1 MVRGWAVTVGNVT
14 ARFNRLYQLEPMFGE
29 LANPILACDSAV
41 AIGAWRMRNVLS
53 VILGGGKGTRLYPLT
68 QYRSKPAVP
77 LAGKYR
83 IIDIPISNCLN
94 SGLNRIYLLTQFNSV
109 SLHRH
114 IRQTYRFDRFDGGF
128 VEILAAQQTME
139 GETWYQ
145 GTADAVRKNLNN
157 LRDKNVDYYLILS
170 GDQLYRMDYRQILDT
185 HIKSGA
191 DATIAALPVTREA
204 ARGFGIMR
212 VDDDG
217 RVRGFLEKPQT
228 DREIDE
234 LVRTDPAWIDSRGI
248 TSNGRDCLGNM
259 GIYVFNRDVLI
270 DLLTKSDY
278 QDFGKEVFPMSIRTH
293 NVQAHLFDGYWE
305 DIGTVRS
312 FYDANIDLTRPN
324 APFTLENQNAPVFT
338 HARFLPPTRLDGVT
352 VKSSLI
358 SDGCVIGEGA
368 IIENSVIG
376 HRCKI
381 GKNVR
386 ISNSILMGA
395 DFYQCEDEL
404 ATEQTQG
411 QPPIGIDDGSH
422 LDGVIVDKNCRI
434 GKNVNVSNTREV
446 SSADSKVVLADGIIV
461 VPKGMTLPDGW
472 KS

>member
-1 MVRGWAVTVGNVT
+1 M
-14 ARFNRLYQLEPMFGE
+14 Q
-29 LANPILACDSAV
+29 
-41 AIGAWRMRNVLS
+41 NVLS
-53 VILGGGKGTRLYPLT
+53 VVLGGGKGTRLFPLT

-157 LRDKNVDYYLILS
+157 LSDKNVDYYLILS
-170 GDQLYRMDYRQILDT
+170 GDQLYRMDYREILET
-185 HIKSGA
+185 HKKSGA
-191 DATIAALPVTREA
+191 DATIAAIPVTREA

-212 VDDDG
+212 VDDTG
-217 RVRGFLEKPQT
+217 RVRGFLEKPKT

-248 TSNGRDCLGNM
+248 KSNGRDCLGNM

-270 DLLTKSDY
+270 SLLTKSDY

-293 NVQAHLFDGYWE
+293 NVHAHLFDGYWE

-324 APFTLENQNAPVFT
+324 APFTLENQDAPIFT
-338 HARFLPPTRLDGVT
+338 HARFLPPSRLDGVKVT
-352 VKSSLI
+352 SSLI
-358 SDGCVIGEGA
+358 SDGCVIGEGSV
-368 IIENSVIG
+368 IENSVIG
-376 HRCKI
+376 LRCKI

-395 DFYQCEDEL
+395 DYYQSASDL
-404 ATEQTQG
+404 ATEQIEG
-411 QPPIGIDDGSH
+411 LPPIGIGEGSV
-422 LDGVIVDKNCRI
+422 LDGVIIDKNCRL
-434 GKNVNVSNTREV
+434 GRGVNVSNTRPL
-446 SSADSKVVLADGIIV
+446 SGTDSRVVLQDGIIV
-461 VPKGMTLPDGW
+461 VSKGTTLPNSW
-472 KS
+472 QS

>member
-1 MVRGWAVTVGNVT
+1 
-14 ARFNRLYQLEPMFGE
+14 
-29 LANPILACDSAV
+29 
-41 AIGAWRMRNVLS
+41 MRNVLS
-53 VILGGGKGTRLYPLT
+53 VVLGGGKGTRLFPLT

-170 GDQLYRMDYRQILDT
+170 GDQLYRMDYREILET
-185 HIKSGA
+185 HKTSGA
-191 DATIAALPVTREA
+191 DATIAAIPVTREA

-212 VDDDG
+212 VDDSG

-228 DREIDE
+228 DKEIDD

-248 TSNGRDCLGNM
+248 KSNGRDCLGNM

-324 APFTLENQNAPVFT
+324 APFTLENQDAPIFT
-338 HARFLPPTRLDGVT
+338 HARFLPPTRLDGVKVT
-352 VKSSLI
+352 SSLI

-376 HRCKI
+376 LRCKI

-395 DFYQCEDEL
+395 DFYQSAKEL
-404 ATEQTQG
+404 ADEQTQG
-411 QPPIGIDDGSH
+411 LPPIGIGDGSV
-422 LDGVIVDKNCRI
+422 LDGVIIDKNCRI
-434 GKNVNVSNTREV
+434 GRNVHVTNARPLSNVD
-446 SSADSKVVLADGIIV
+446 SAVVVQDGIIV
-461 VPKGMTLPDGW
+461 VSKGTTLPDAW

>member
-1 MVRGWAVTVGNVT
+1 MH
-14 ARFNRLYQLEPMFGE
+14 
-29 LANPILACDSAV
+29 
-41 AIGAWRMRNVLS
+41 NVLS
-53 VILGGGKGTRLYPLT
+53 VVLGGGKGTRLFPLT

-170 GDQLYRMDYRQILDT
+170 GDQLYRMDYREILET
-185 HIKSGA
+185 HKKSGA
-191 DATIAALPVTREA
+191 DATIAAIPVTREA

-212 VDDDG
+212 VDDTG

-228 DREIDE
+228 DQEIDE

-248 TSNGRDCLGNM
+248 KSNGRDCLGNM

-270 DLLTKSDY
+270 NLLTKSDY

-293 NVQAHLFDGYWE
+293 NVHAHLFDGYWE

-324 APFTLENQNAPVFT
+324 APFTLENQDAPIFT
-338 HARFLPPTRLDGVT
+338 HARFLPPSRLDGVKVT
-352 VKSSLI
+352 SSLI
-358 SDGCVIGEGA
+358 SDGCVIGEGSV
-368 IIENSVIG
+368 IENSVIG
-376 HRCKI
+376 LRCKI

-395 DFYQCEDEL
+395 DSYQSASEL
-404 ATEQTQG
+404 ATEQIEG
-411 QPPIGIDDGSH
+411 VPPIGIGEGSV
-422 LDGVIVDKNCRI
+422 LDGVIIDKNCRL
-434 GKNVNVSNTREV
+434 GRGVNVSNTRPLTGT
-446 SSADSKVVLADGIIV
+446 DSRVVVQDGIIV
-461 VPKGMTLPDGW
+461 VSKGTTLPNGW
-472 KS
+472 QS

>member
-1 MVRGWAVTVGNVT
+1 M
-14 ARFNRLYQLEPMFGE
+14 Q
-29 LANPILACDSAV
+29 
-41 AIGAWRMRNVLS
+41 NVLA
-53 VILGGGKGTRLYPLT
+53 VVLGGGKGTRLFPLT

-109 SLHRH
+109 SLHQH

-139 GETWYQ
+139 GEAWYQ

-157 LRDKNVDYYLILS
+157 LREKNVEYYLILS
-170 GDQLYRMDYRQILDT
+170 GDQLYRMDYRELLET
-185 HIKSGA
+185 HKKSGA
-191 DATIAALPVTREA
+191 DATIAAIPVTREA

-212 VDDDG
+212 VDDSG

-228 DREIDE
+228 DLEIDQH
-234 LVRTDPAWIDSRGI
+234 VRTDPAWIDSRGI
-248 TSNGRDCLGNM
+248 KSNGRDCLGNM

-270 DLLTKSDY
+270 NLLTKSDY
-278 QDFGKEVFPMSIRTH
+278 HDFGKEVFPMSIRTH
-293 NVQAHLFDGYWE
+293 NVHAHLFDGYWE
-305 DIGTVRS
+305 DIGTIRS

-324 APFTLENQNAPVFT
+324 SPFTLENQDAPIFT
-338 HARFLPPTRLDGVT
+338 HARFLPPTRLDGVRIT
-352 VKSSLI
+352 SSLI

-368 IIENSVIG
+368 VIENSVIG
-376 HRCKI
+376 LRCKI

-386 ISNSILMGA
+386 ISNSILMGS
-395 DFYQCEDEL
+395 DFYQSAKEL
-404 ATEQTQG
+404 AAEQAQG
-411 QPPIGIDDGSH
+411 LPPIGIGDGSL

-434 GKNVNVSNTREV
+434 GRNVQVSNTKPLSNSD
-446 SSADSKVVLADGIIV
+446 SSVVLADGIIV
-461 VPKGMTLPDGW
+461 IPKETTLPNEW
-472 KS
+472 RS

>member
-1 MVRGWAVTVGNVT
+1 
-14 ARFNRLYQLEPMFGE
+14 
-29 LANPILACDSAV
+29 
-41 AIGAWRMRNVLS
+41 MRNVLS
-53 VILGGGKGTRLYPLT
+53 VVLGGGKGTRLFPLT

-139 GETWYQ
+139 GEKWYQ

-170 GDQLYRMDYRQILDT
+170 GDQLYRMDYREILAT
-185 HIKSGA
+185 HEKSGA
-191 DATIAALPVTREA
+191 DATIAAIPVTREA

-212 VDDDG
+212 VDDSG

-228 DREIDE
+228 DKEIDE

-278 QDFGKEVFPMSIRTH
+278 EDFGKEVFPMSIRTH

-312 FYDANIDLTRPN
+312 FYDANIDLTRPD
-324 APFTLENQNAPVFT
+324 APFTLENQNAPIFT
-338 HARFLPPTRLDGVT
+338 HARFLPPTRLDGVK
-352 VKSSLI
+352 VHSSLI

-368 IIENSVIG
+368 VIENSVIG
-376 HRCKI
+376 LRCKI

-395 DFYQCEDEL
+395 DFYQCADEL
-404 ATEQTQG
+404 ATEHREG
-411 QPPIGIDDGSH
+411 LPPIGIGDGSV

-434 GKNVNVSNTREV
+434 GRKVEVVNTRPLAGDDT
-446 SSADSKVVLADGIIV
+446 SVVVQDGIIV
-461 VPKGMTLPDGW
+461 VPKGTTLKDGW

>member
-1 MVRGWAVTVGNVT
+1 
-14 ARFNRLYQLEPMFGE
+14 
-29 LANPILACDSAV
+29 
-41 AIGAWRMRNVLS
+41 MRNVLS
-53 VILGGGKGTRLYPLT
+53 VVLGGGKGTRLFPLT

-139 GETWYQ
+139 GEKWYQ

-170 GDQLYRMDYRQILDT
+170 GDQLYRMDYREILAT
-185 HIKSGA
+185 HEKSGA
-191 DATIAALPVTREA
+191 DATIAAIPVTREA

-212 VDDDG
+212 VDDSG

-228 DREIDE
+228 DKEIDE

-248 TSNGRDCLGNM
+248 KSNGRDCLGNM

-278 QDFGKEVFPMSIRTH
+278 EDFGKEVFPMSIRTH

-324 APFTLENQNAPVFT
+324 APFTLENQNAPIFT
-338 HARFLPPTRLDGVT
+338 HARFLPPTRLDGVK
-352 VKSSLI
+352 VNSSLI

-368 IIENSVIG
+368 VIENSVIG
-376 HRCKI
+376 LRCKI

-395 DFYQCEDEL
+395 DFYQCADEL
-404 ATEQTQG
+404 ATEQSEG
-411 QPPIGIDDGSH
+411 LPPIGIGDGSV

-434 GKNVNVSNTREV
+434 GRKVEVVNTRPLAGDDT
-446 SSADSKVVLADGIIV
+446 SVVVQDGIIV
-461 VPKGMTLPDGW
+461 VPKGTTLKDGW

>member
-1 MVRGWAVTVGNVT
+1 
-14 ARFNRLYQLEPMFGE
+14 
-29 LANPILACDSAV
+29 
-41 AIGAWRMRNVLS
+41 MRNVLS
-53 VILGGGKGTRLYPLT
+53 VVLGGGKGTRLFPLT

-94 SGLNRIYLLTQFNSV
+94 SGMNRIYLLTQFNSV

-157 LRDKNVDYYLILS
+157 LRDKNIDYYLILS
-170 GDQLYRMDYRQILDT
+170 GDQLYRMDYREILNT
-185 HIKSGA
+185 HMKSGA

-228 DREIDE
+228 DKEIDDH
-234 LVRTDPAWIDSRGI
+234 VRTDPKWIDSRGI
-248 TSNGRDCLGNM
+248 ESKGRDCLGNM

-270 DLLTKSDY
+270 DLLMKSDY

-293 NVQAHLFDGYWE
+293 RVHAHLFDGYWE

-312 FYDANIDLTRPN
+312 FYDANIDLTRPD
-324 APFTLENQNAPVFT
+324 APFTLENQDAPVFT

-368 IIENSVIG
+368 VIENSVIG
-376 HRCKI
+376 LRCKI

-395 DFYQCEDEL
+395 DFYQPAKEL
-404 ATEQTQG
+404 AAEKERNL
-411 QPPIGIDDGSH
+411 PPIGIGEGST

-434 GKNVNVSNTREV
+434 GKKVEITNTRPL
-446 SSADSKVVLADGIIV
+446 SGQDNSVVVADGIIV
-461 VPKGMTLPDGW
+461 VPKGTTLADGW

>member
-1 MVRGWAVTVGNVT
+1 
-14 ARFNRLYQLEPMFGE
+14 
-29 LANPILACDSAV
+29 
-41 AIGAWRMRNVLS
+41 MRNVLS
-53 VILGGGKGTRLYPLT
+53 VVLGGGKGTRLFPLT

-170 GDQLYRMDYRQILDT
+170 GDQLYRMDYREILET
-185 HIKSGA
+185 HKTSGA
-191 DATIAALPVTREA
+191 DATIAAIPVTREA

-212 VDDDG
+212 VDDSG

-228 DREIDE
+228 DKEIDD

-248 TSNGRDCLGNM
+248 KSNGRDCLGNM

-324 APFTLENQNAPVFT
+324 APFTLENQDAPIFT
-338 HARFLPPTRLDGVT
+338 HARFLPPTRLDGVKVT
-352 VKSSLI
+352 SSLI

-376 HRCKI
+376 LRCKI

-395 DFYQCEDEL
+395 DFYQSAKEL
-404 ATEQTQG
+404 ADEQKQRL
-411 QPPIGIDDGSH
+411 PPIGIGDGSV
-422 LDGVIVDKNCRI
+422 LDGVIIDKNCRI
-434 GKNVNVSNTREV
+434 GRNVHVTNTRPLSNV
-446 SSADSKVVLADGIIV
+446 DSAVVVQDGIIV
-461 VPKGMTLPDGW
+461 VSKGTTLPDMW

>member
-1 MVRGWAVTVGNVT
+1 
-14 ARFNRLYQLEPMFGE
+14 
-29 LANPILACDSAV
+29 
-41 AIGAWRMRNVLS
+41 MRNVLS
-53 VILGGGKGTRLYPLT
+53 VVLGGGKGTRLFPLT

-94 SGLNRIYLLTQFNSV
+94 SGMNRIYLLTQFNSV

-157 LRDKNVDYYLILS
+157 LRDKNIDYYLILS
-170 GDQLYRMDYRQILDT
+170 GDQLYRMDYREILES
-185 HIKSGA
+185 HKKSGA

-212 VDDDG
+212 VDDTG
-217 RVRGFLEKPQT
+217 RVRGFLEKPQE

-248 TSNGRDCLGNM
+248 KSNGRDCLGNM

-270 DLLTKSDY
+270 KLLTQSDY

-293 NVQAHLFDGYWE
+293 NVHAHLFDGYWE

-312 FYDANIDLTRPN
+312 FYDANIDLTRPD
-324 APFTLENQNAPVFT
+324 APFTLENQDAPIFT
-338 HARFLPPTRLDGVT
+338 HARFLPPSRLDGVT

-358 SDGCVIGEGA
+358 SDGCVIGEGTV
-368 IIENSVIG
+368 IENSVIG
-376 HRCKI
+376 LRCKI

-386 ISNSILMGA
+386 ISNSILMGS
-395 DFYQCEDEL
+395 DFYQPSSEL
-404 ATEQTQG
+404 ATEQIEG
-411 QPPIGIDDGSH
+411 LPPIGIGDGSV

-434 GKNVNVSNTREV
+434 GCQVDVSNARPL
-446 SSADSKVVLADGIIV
+446 SSADSSVVVADGIIV
-461 VPKGMTLPDGW
+461 IPKGTTLSDSW
-472 KS
+472 RS

>member
-1 MVRGWAVTVGNVT
+1 
-14 ARFNRLYQLEPMFGE
+14 
-29 LANPILACDSAV
+29 
-41 AIGAWRMRNVLS
+41 MRNVLS
-53 VILGGGKGTRLYPLT
+53 VVLGGGKGTRLFPLT

-139 GETWYQ
+139 GEKWYQ

-170 GDQLYRMDYRQILDT
+170 GDQLYRMDYREILAT
-185 HIKSGA
+185 HEKSGA
-191 DATIAALPVTREA
+191 DATIAAIPVTREA

-212 VDDDG
+212 VDDSG

-228 DREIDE
+228 DKEIDE

-248 TSNGRDCLGNM
+248 KSNGRDCLGNM

-278 QDFGKEVFPMSIRTH
+278 EDFGKEVFPMSIRTH

-312 FYDANIDLTRPN
+312 FYDANIDLTRPD
-324 APFTLENQNAPVFT
+324 APFTLENQNAPIFT
-338 HARFLPPTRLDGVT
+338 HARFLPPTRLDGVKVT
-352 VKSSLI
+352 SSLI

-368 IIENSVIG
+368 VIENSVIG
-376 HRCKI
+376 LRCKI

-395 DFYQCEDEL
+395 DFYQCADEL
-404 ATEQTQG
+404 GTEQREG
-411 QPPIGIDDGSH
+411 LPPIGIGDGSV

-434 GKNVNVSNTREV
+434 GRKVEVVNTRPLAGDDT
-446 SSADSKVVLADGIIV
+446 SVVVQDGIV
-461 VPKGMTLPDGW
+461 VIPKGTTLKDGW

>member
-1 MVRGWAVTVGNVT
+1 
-14 ARFNRLYQLEPMFGE
+14 
-29 LANPILACDSAV
+29 
-41 AIGAWRMRNVLS
+41 MRNVLS
-53 VILGGGKGTRLYPLT
+53 VILGGGKGTRLFPLT

-248 TSNGRDCLGNM
+248 KSNGRDCLGNM

-278 QDFGKEVFPMSIRTH
+278 QDFGKGVFPMSIRTH

-324 APFTLENQNAPVFT
+324 APFTLENQDAPVFT

-368 IIENSVIG
+368 VIENSVIG

-395 DFYQCEDEL
+395 DFYQCDDEL
-404 ATEQTQG
+404 AADQVEG
-411 QPPIGIDDGSH
+411 QPPIGIDDGSQ

-434 GKNVNVSNTREV
+434 GKNVDVSNTRPV
-446 SSADSKVVLADGIIV
+446 SNADSKVVLADGIIV